1 AYPNVTGIR
10 ISSQL
15 LMLSK
20 LIDNPIII
28 PIFKQIKM
36 MKLITETFY
45 FPSNFALKFVQRFP
59 SLIDIE
65 LHVLLSF
72 DNCVSVI
79 NTFLIYLENLHY
91 VKSNCYQ
98 DTLFDDPFSRDYKGC
113 VLSFNSFK

>member
-59 SLIDIE
+59 SLIYIE
-65 LHVLLSF
+65 LHVLSF

-79 NTFLIYLENLHY
+79 NT
-91 VKSNCYQ
+91 
-98 DTLFDDPFSRDYKGC
+98 
-113 VLSFNSFK
+113 